1 MKVLHLSEY
10 GLPDWRIEKS
20 AITAKREGHDVFFA
34 GQKKKYDYTNKFFNK
49 IYEIDINIIAKY
61 KFPFLLSKSKKK
73 N

>member
-34 GQKKKYDYTNKFFNK
+34 GQKKNMVIPIKFL
-49 IYEIDINIIAKY
+49 I
-61 KFPFLLSKSKKK
+61 KSMK
-73 N
+73 